1 MESAPGGLGQLKLL
15 ADDYSDKSIDPE
27 DIREDLKN
35 ELLAV
40 HVALKKLDKDIDFSA
55 IINPLIAEQG
65 PAVQHIARLS
75 KQIERLNKYREQFQR
90 DKQESLK
97 IGNDS
102 REIPVKRER
111 PHQRQKRQNM
121 TIPAELIPTEV
132 LPCWG
137 ILKRYSASMDK
148 TTYLNV
154 VYTAEWMF
162 NCMLSHK
169 EGPEACRMADLVS
182 LAENIPQ
189 IPGGPQ
195 LQVKG
200 YLTNEYLNFDN
211 IKAAASAGDFR
222 TVAVAYFRNEQLV
235 AYRIENN
242 PVRQRFIAWAV
253 SHLHTL
259 CRACFIRQQKLLKI
273 YEGLPSCHVNSM
285 GLPTKASVNDF
296 FRNRGGCKLTVE
308 QLRALA
314 FPTAHAQYAQSSCNE
329 PLQRNDTPESG
340 DDPESP
346 ASGDEACA
354 VALPAAVGHV
364 GAGAS
369 GPAAAAAAAS
379 TNPSRRYCRS
389 PSLAT
394 ARVAVRTVG
403 RGRAGGRAGGP
414 KLGGS
419 PPEGP
424 AGAEEGWRR
433 GRETACSSGTRGPAG
448 QVRRGR
454 GRRCGMGGGGT
465 SLPPDAGGSSSVAC
479 RGSGRDQWP
488 TRANGCKDS
497 LSGARGRRAR
507 CRASAAPAA
516 RMGQHVPGALGRRVF
531 QPRRQKQRRQKQAVR
546 QGYVVQA
553 LAT

>member
-27 DIREDLKN
+27 DIREDLKT
-35 ELLAV
+35 ELLTV
-40 HVALKKLDKDIDFSA
+40 HAALKKLDKDIDYSG

-75 KQIERLNKYREQFQR
+75 RQIERLNKVREQFLS

-111 PHQRQKRQNM
+111 PHQRQKRQKI

-211 IKAAASAGDFR
+211 IRAAASAGDFR

-242 PVRQRFIAWAV
+242 PERQRFIAWAV
-253 SHLHTL
+253 SHLRMLGPT
-259 CRACFIRQQKLLKI
+259 CFISQQDLLAI
-273 YEGLPSCHVNSM
+273 YERLPSCYVNSM
-285 GLPTKASVNDF
+285 GLPPKASVNDF

-314 FPTAHAQYAQSSCNE
+314 FPTAHAQYAQSSCNG

-340 DDPESP
+340 DDPQSPLSP

-354 VALPAAVGHV
+354 VALPAAVGPV

-379 TNPSRRYCRS
+379 TNPA
-389 PSLAT
+389 P
-394 ARVAVRTVG
+394 VAAELQG
-403 RGRAGGRAGGP
+403 RG
-414 KLGGS
+414 
-419 PPEGP
+419 
-424 AGAEEGWRR
+424 GA
-433 GRETACSSGTRGPAG
+433 
-448 QVRRGR
+448 GR
-454 GRRCGMGGGGT
+454 GGAAVGQEIGGI
-465 SLPPDAGGSSSVAC
+465 L
-479 RGSGRDQWP
+479 
-488 TRANGCKDS
+488 
-497 LSGARGRRAR
+497 
-507 CRASAAPAA
+507 
-516 RMGQHVPGALGRRVF
+516 
-531 QPRRQKQRRQKQAVR
+531 
-546 QGYVVQA
+546 
-553 LAT
+553 

>member
-27 DIREDLKN
+27 DIREDLKT
-35 ELLAV
+35 ELLTV
-40 HVALKKLDKDIDFSA
+40 HAALKQLNKDIDYSG

-75 KQIERLNKYREQFQR
+75 RQIDRLNKVREQFQR

-102 REIPVKRER
+102 REIPVQKQRQL
-111 PHQRQKRQNM
+111 PRQKRQKM

-132 LPCWG
+132 LPSWG

-242 PVRQRFIAWAV
+242 PERQRFIAWAV
-253 SHLHTL
+253 SHLRTL
-259 CRACFIRQQKLLKI
+259 GPACFISKQELQEI
-273 YEGLPSCHVNSM
+273 YKCLPPHQVRSM
-285 GLPTKASVNDF
+285 GLPTMASVNDF
-296 FRNRGGCKLTVE
+296 FRNRGG
-308 QLRALA
+308 
-314 FPTAHAQYAQSSCNE
+314 
-329 PLQRNDTPESG
+329 
-340 DDPESP
+340 
-346 ASGDEACA
+346 
-354 VALPAAVGHV
+354 
-364 GAGAS
+364 
-369 GPAAAAAAAS
+369 
-379 TNPSRRYCRS
+379 
-389 PSLAT
+389 
-394 ARVAVRTVG
+394 
-403 RGRAGGRAGGP
+403 GG
-414 KLGGS
+414 
-419 PPEGP
+419 
-424 AGAEEGWRR
+424 
-433 GRETACSSGTRGPAG
+433 TACSSSDGPDGGREGDGAG
-448 QVRRGR
+448 LIPARRR
-454 GRRCGMGGGGT
+454 LRVIPALR
-465 SLPPDAGGSSSVAC
+465 SVIALK
-479 RGSGRDQWP
+479 WVVA
-488 TRANGCKDS
+488 RA
-497 LSGARGRRAR
+497 LRVL
-507 CRASAAPAA
+507 
-516 RMGQHVPGALGRRVF
+516 RMGSWKGKRPELLYCKLAAAAI
-531 QPRRQKQRRQKQAVR
+531 PKK
-546 QGYVVQA
+546 VVHG
-553 LAT
+553 